1 VNQFSHSSH
10 DRGYF
15 SIYVAIRGY
24 KHSYMSHVTMYVTIV
39 VHIQVFV
46 TIVVHIQVFMTT
58 RLRDYCAQNDHVATF
73 MVRSNKPYCKLI

>member
-1 VNQFSHSSH
+1 MNQFSHTSH

-24 KHSYMSHVTMYVTIV
+24 KHSYMGHVTMYVTIV

-46 TIVVHIQVFMTT
+46 TT
-58 RLRDYCAQNDHVATF
+58 RLRDYCAQNDHMAIYVATF
-73 MVRSNKPYCKLI
+73 MVRSNKPVS